1 MFRGNINLR
10 GLSKYVVEWIRLS
23 RDRGWWFILVN
34 MVIKIWVGFI
44 DELSERQLLKVDCAS
59 CSWLLTFPP
68 SPSCLAT
75 AVMAESAYRIP
86 PFLLFL
92 CLQENDIMF
101 VLVYYAFNAVEF

>member
-1 MFRGNINLR
+1 M
-10 GLSKYVVEWIRLS
+10 
-23 RDRGWWFILVN
+23 N
-34 MVIKIWVGFI
+34 MVMKIWVGFI
-44 DELSERQLLKVDCAS
+44 DELSDRQLLRVDCAS

-68 SPSCLAT
+68 SPSCFAT
-75 AVMAESAYRIP
+75 AVMAGSAYTIP